1 MINQVW
7 LRTYCTLV
15 DTGHFTKTAE
25 QLYMTQSGVSQQIKK
40 LEGQLAVQLLIRE
53 GKSFTLTSAG
63 QVLYKKG
70 KELLSSINDLE
81 LRIKEDS
88 STVGNISLSSPGSI
102 GLKLY
107 PELLALQKKHPNL
120 TIEYAFAPNQMIIKH
135 VQNKEIDIG
144 LVTRN
149 SLEPDIQFEAI
160 GQEELVLVTPKNT
173 INPSWQNLETLGFID
188 HPDASHHAQ
197 LLLGANYKLFTTVT
211 QFTRTGFSNQIGL
224 ILEPVALGLGF
235 TVLPK
240 FTVHA
245 FNRCDEVMVHR
256 LPKAVFETIYLVS
269 NKKNYKTKRVAFVES
284 KLIEFLEEEAR

>member
-1 MINQVW
+1 MINQIW

-25 QLYMTQSGVSQQIKK
+25 QLCMTQSGVSQQIKK
-40 LEGQLAVQLLIRE
+40 LEEQLAVQLLIRE

-70 KELLSSINDLE
+70 MELLSSFNELE

-88 STVGNISLSSPGSI
+88 STFGNVLLSSPGSI

-107 PELLALQKKHPNL
+107 PELLALQQAHPNL
-120 TIEYAFAPNQMIIKH
+120 IIEYAFAPNQMIIKQ

-144 LVTRN
+144 IVTRN
-149 SLEPDIQFEAI
+149 SMEPDLHFKAI

-173 INPSWQNLETLGFID
+173 TNPSWQNLEQLGFID

-197 LLLGANYKLFTTVT
+197 LLLGANYEQFTSIT
-211 QFTRTGFSNQIGL
+211 QFAGKGFSNQIGL

-240 FTVHA
+240 FAVHA
-245 FNRCDEVMVHR
+245 FNRKGDVVVHG
-256 LPKAVFETIYLVS
+256 LQKAVFETIYLVS
-269 NKKNYKTKRVAFVES
+269 SKKNYKTKRVVFVES
-284 KLIEFLEEEAR
+284 KVAECLKTEAT